1 MLLILFKQKRYS
13 RIKVRTWQYI
23 TATRLQSGHMSTKTT
38 GIFVCQKILW
48 ELYRFAKS
56 IKYDRTKETLAKP
69 LFLFYCLFVYF
80 HLFLSLYF
88 SVLRLVAQS
97 TQQENSPSSRI
108 HLCHLILMIS
118 ISALRLF
125 NAKAVAQ
132 LWGWQS
138 VIQIVPNL

>member
-1 MLLILFKQKRYS
+1 MRTSVSFYAPHPLQIETLFQN
-13 RIKVRTWQYI
+13 
-23 TATRLQSGHMSTKTT
+23 QSQDMAIHYCNQIAVWSYAYEDYRD
-38 GIFVCQKILW
+38 FCQKILW

-132 LWGWQS
+132 LWGW
-138 VIQIVPNL
+138 